1 MILTDLHIH
10 STYSDGHLSIPELVD
25 FYGQNNFKIIAIT
38 DHLCEE
44 ETFLGRASNFLEK
57 TLTKETFPFYLKLI
71 EKEAKRAME
80 EYGML
85 VIPGVEFTKNSFYF
99 KRSAHV
105 LALGIKEYISADKNI
120 HELYE

>member
-10 STYSDGHLSIPELVD
+10 STYSDGHLTIPKIVD
-25 FYGQNNFKIIAIT
+25 FYGQKNFKIIAIT

-71 EKEAKRAME
+71 EKKQIAFAKAADRR
-80 EYGML
+80 L
-85 VIPGVEFTKNSFYF
+85 
-99 KRSAHV
+99 
-105 LALGIKEYISADKNI
+105 ISGGNA
-120 HELYE
+120 